1 MITTILAIKLLS
13 IPTSDFAFSLG
24 QIGNFFLNKT
34 WSEIGIFLKNLFAA
48 LSANLRS

>member
-1 MITTILAIKLLS
+1 MITIILAIKLLS

-24 QIGNFFLNKT
+24 QIGIFFLIKHDQ
-34 WSEIGIFLKNLFAA
+34 EIGIFLKNLFAA

>member
-24 QIGNFFLNKT
+24 QIGIFFFNKT

>member
-24 QIGNFFLNKT
+24 QIGIFFNKT
-34 WSEIGIFLKNLFAA
+34 WSEIGIFLVDLFTA
-48 LSANLRS
+48 LNANLRS